1 MGRGKREA
9 FSLFPSSHS
18 RLLFF
23 FFWLFLLG
31 YLAGISRRRESHYP
45 DFPRCYLSKWSMQEL
60 FANICTLKPHFT
72 DTRLIGHIIMADCL
86 LCPWE
91 KKPVTYIFSKF
102 NPLNTDTPI
111 IQKHSMA
118 PSVSILTAEFDNI
131 YSCHDAWPQVNQSF
145 PNHLM
150 LVACYEILI
159 TILLYCN
166 SKTFQQTEQSSLS
179 CLKCVLLFLFSCV
192 TFFRFLCDV
201 NKKKLAL
208 CHMLPYWSTVSHL

>member
-23 FFWLFLLG
+23 GGGGGVFLLG

-91 KKPVTYIFSKF
+91 KKPVTFS
-102 NPLNTDTPI
+102 LNSTRLIRTPR
-111 IQKHSMA
+111 
-118 PSVSILTAEFDNI
+118 LFRNI
-131 YSCHDAWPQVNQSF
+131 PWPPQ
-145 PNHLM
+145 
-150 LVACYEILI
+150 C
-159 TILLYCN
+159 
-166 SKTFQQTEQSSLS
+166 
-179 CLKCVLLFLFSCV
+179 
-192 TFFRFLCDV
+192 
-201 NKKKLAL
+201 
-208 CHMLPYWSTVSHL
+208 PY